1 MTGLEVFDETVQQ
14 TNIWLKEVMDEV
26 GPDRKRAYRAT
37 RADLHALRDRLV
49 VDEAAHLG
57 AQLPMLLRGIYYEG
71 WKPSAVPTGER
82 SNDAFLQKISDEL
95 QDIRP
100 INAQA
105 ATEAVFRT
113 LSKHVTQGEI
123 DDVKGMLPEDI
134 REIWP
139 QSTRQEDRS

>member
-1 MTGLEVFDETVQQ
+1 MSAPGLEVFDETVQQ
-14 TNIWLKEVMDEV
+14 TNIWLKEVMEEL

-37 RADLHALRDRLV
+37 RAVLHALRDRLV
-49 VDEAAHLG
+49 VNEAAHLG

-82 SNDAFLQKISDEL
+82 SKEAFFQKVPDEL

-100 INAQA
+100 INVQT

-134 REIWP
+134 REVWP
-139 QSTRQEDRS
+139 Q

>member
-1 MTGLEVFDETVQQ
+1 MSTTGLEVFDETVQQ
-14 TNIWLKEVMDEV
+14 TNIWLKEVMDAL

-37 RADLHALRDRLV
+37 RAVLHALRDRLV

-82 SNDAFLQKISDEL
+82 SKHEFFKKISDEL
-95 QDIRP
+95 QDSRP
-100 INAQA
+100 INVQT

-134 REIWP
+134 REVWP
-139 QSTRQEDRS
+139 Q

>member
-1 MTGLEVFDETVQQ
+1 MSTTGLEVFDETVQQ
-14 TNIWLKEVMDEV
+14 TNIWLKEVMDAL

-37 RADLHALRDRLV
+37 RAVLHALRDRLV

-82 SNDAFLQKISDEL
+82 SKDAFFKKISDEL

-100 INAQA
+100 INVQT

-134 REIWP
+134 REVWP
-139 QSTRQEDRS
+139 Q

>member
-1 MTGLEVFDETVQQ
+1 MSACGLEVFDETVQQ
-14 TNIWLKEVMDEV
+14 TNIWLKEVMEEL

-37 RADLHALRDRLV
+37 RAVLHALRDRLV

-57 AQLPMLLRGIYYEG
+57 VQLPMLLRGIYYEG

-82 SNDAFLQKISDEL
+82 RKEAFFQKVPDEL

-100 INAQA
+100 INVQT

-134 REIWP
+134 REVWP
-139 QSTRQEDRS
+139 Q

>member
-1 MTGLEVFDETVQQ
+1 MSMAGLEVFDETVQQ
-14 TNIWLKEVMDEV
+14 TNIWLKEVMDEL

-37 RADLHALRDRLV
+37 RAVLHTLRDRLV
-49 VDEAAHLG
+49 VDEAAPLG

-82 SNDAFLQKISDEL
+82 SKDAFFQKISNEI

-100 INAQA
+100 INAQT

-134 REIWP
+134 REVWP
-139 QSTRQEDRS
+139 Q

>member
-1 MTGLEVFDETVQQ
+1 MSTTGLEVFDETVQQ
-14 TNIWLKEVMDEV
+14 TNIWLKEVMDAL

-37 RADLHALRDRLV
+37 RAVLHALRDRLV

-82 SNDAFLQKISDEL
+82 SKDAFFKKISDEL

-100 INAQA
+100 INAQT
-105 ATEAVFRT
+105 ATEAVFLT
-113 LSKHVTQGEI
+113 LSKHVT
-123 DDVKGMLPEDI
+123 
-134 REIWP
+134 
-139 QSTRQEDRS
+139 